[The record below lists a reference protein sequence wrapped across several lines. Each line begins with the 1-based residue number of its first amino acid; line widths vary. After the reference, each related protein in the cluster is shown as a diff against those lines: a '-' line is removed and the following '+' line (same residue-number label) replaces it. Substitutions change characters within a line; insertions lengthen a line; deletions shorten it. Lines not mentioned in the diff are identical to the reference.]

1 MCLWKRIISIC
12 QTIKKLLSTLFR
24 KVWKREIKEKEMQS
38 HSIQVD
44 IKTLKAL
51 KNDFK
56 ELINKA
62 EKENNMPYVL
72 ETHALKQR
80 FD

>member
-12 QTIKKLLSTLFR
+12 QTIKKLLSTLLR

-44 IKTLKAL
+44 IKTLKVV

-56 ELINKA
+56 
-62 EKENNMPYVL
+62 
-72 ETHALKQR
+72 
-80 FD
+80 